1 MSLYCGPPKFFKV
14 IQNHELQNGELKVP
28 KKFVEKYWK
37 GVPNP
42 AVITLP
48 NGVQQQLFWVK
59 RGGDVLFKKNWEK
72 IAKYL
77 KFGFIVVFKYVG
89 GSCLQLEIFGLNCLE
104 IDYSKMINQVKQEPE
119 FVEINDDE
127 IHIASTSQRRKTGI
141 KRGVT
146 VTDRS
151 FKIKLTPT
159 YTGYIFRIPSEFS
172 RRYLKDFEGTARVR
186 KIGDEDKTWE
196 MEVKNDIQC
205 GSVYT
210 DFW

>member
-1 MSLYCGPPKFFKV
+1 M
-14 IQNHELQNGELKVP
+14 LQKVP

-104 IDYSKMINQVKQEPE
+104 IDYSKMIDQLKQEPE
-119 FVEINDDE
+119 FVEMSDDE
-127 IHIASTSQRRKTGI
+127 IHIASASQRRKRGKKICILMLII
-141 KRGVT
+141 KNIYKV
-146 VTDRS
+146 S
-151 FKIKLTPT
+151 SLLLIIKTLMIWFCICQVKTLSYIIDLENTNAKT
-159 YTGYIFRIPSEFS
+159 Y
-172 RRYLKDFEGTARVR
+172 
-186 KIGDEDKTWE
+186 
-196 MEVKNDIQC
+196 
-205 GSVYT
+205 
-210 DFW
+210 